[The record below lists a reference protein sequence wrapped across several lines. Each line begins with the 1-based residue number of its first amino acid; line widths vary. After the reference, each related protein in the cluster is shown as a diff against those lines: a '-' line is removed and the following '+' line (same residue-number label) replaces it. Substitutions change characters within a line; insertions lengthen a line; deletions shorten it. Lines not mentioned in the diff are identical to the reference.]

1 MKPLVLL
8 VDDHEP
14 HAEMLTLALES
25 HGFAALS
32 STNGADAF
40 EVFRSQPVEAVVLDV
55 RLRDESGLTLC
66 RKIRDVSGVPIIVL
80 SALRNESDIVA
91 GLEAGANDYVTKPF
105 SVPEL
110 VARLRSHLRTSIRR
124 NGMRRIEIPVGD
136 LVIDVDARRVCRSG
150 EDLRLSPTEYRLL
163 TCLAENMGSVVS
175 HDTLAAAIWERDG
188 ARLAPH
194 LKIYVRRLRQKIEV
208 DPANPRVIQSRH
220 GAGYLIAK
228 TAS

>member
-1 MKPLVLL
+1 MDRL
-8 VDDHEP
+8 
-14 HAEMLTLALES
+14 AALEAFVKVAES
-25 HGFAALS
+25 QSFSEAA
-32 STNGADAF
+32 
-40 EVFRSQPVEAVVLDV
+40 R
-55 RLRDESGLTLC
+55 RLRTS
-66 RKIRDVSGVPIIVL
+66 KSVVS
-80 SALRNESDIVA
+80 RHVA

-220 GAGYLIAK
+220 GAGYLIAN

>member
-55 RLRDESGLTLC
+55 RLRD
-66 RKIRDVSGVPIIVL
+66 
-80 SALRNESDIVA
+80 ESDIVA

-220 GAGYLIAK
+220 GAGYLIAN